1 MLMKT
6 PKRPK
11 DKASQA
17 DNAVEHL
24 RRELATVDVERA
36 DAIRTRHDLED
47 GRVDTVE
54 AGDLDALEAL
64 DRDIERAKR
73 RIDIA
78 ESRFARL
85 TLDLQA
91 AEAEAEQ
98 ARRHALRAEAE
109 AAMTEMQRLIQEEY
123 PPAAM
128 ALAALL
134 NRAKELRTVAI
145 RANNELPEGAEPV
158 STIAEP
164 EFNGRWLKD
173 SRDLT
178 VERTYYVNKTTG
190 QRAGPHDCP
199 MLHSERGKWDVVT
212 ETVELPRPIYPDV
225 PHQSVVDFTNLPGL
239 KRDAYIYG
247 APSWGQPR
255 S

>member
-1 MLMKT
+1 MRV
-6 PKRPK
+6 PKRQK
-11 DKASQA
+11 DKAA
-17 DNAVEHL
+17 IAGNNVEDL
-24 RRELATVDVERA
+24 RRELATVDAERA

-47 GRVDTVE
+47 GRADTVE

-78 ESRFARL
+78 ESRHARM

-91 AEAEAEQ
+91 AEIEAEQ
-98 ARRHALRAEAE
+98 TRRRALRAEAE
-109 AAMTEMQRLIQEEY
+109 AAMAEMQRLIQEEY
-123 PPAAM
+123 PPAAIK
-128 ALAALL
+128 LAALL
-134 NRAKELRTVAI
+134 NRAKELRAVAI

-173 SRDLT
+173 SQDLT
-178 VERTYYVNKTTG
+178 IERTYYVNKATG
-190 QRAGPHDCP
+190 KRATGYDCP
-199 MLHSERGKWDVVT
+199 TLHSERGKWDAVT
-212 ETVELPRPIYPDV
+212 ETIELPRPIYPDV

>member
-1 MLMKT
+1 MLMKVSR
-6 PKRPK
+6 RPK
-11 DKASQA
+11 DKAA
-17 DNAVEHL
+17 TAGNDVEDL
-24 RRELATVDVERA
+24 RRELETVDAERV

-54 AGDLDALEAL
+54 AGDLDALEVL
-64 DRDIERAKR
+64 DREIERAKR

-78 ESRFARL
+78 ESRHARV

-91 AEAEAEQ
+91 AEVGAEQ

-109 AAMTEMQRLIQEEY
+109 AAMAEMKRLIQVEY

-134 NRAKELRTVAI
+134 SRAKELRTVAT

-173 SRDLT
+173 SKDLT
-178 VERTYYVNKTTG
+178 VERTYYVNKATG
-190 QRAGPHDCP
+190 QRATGYDCP
-199 MLHSERGKWDVVT
+199 TLHSERGKWDAVT
-212 ETVELPRPIYPDV
+212 EIVELPRPIYPDV
-225 PHQSVVDFTNLPGL
+225 PHQSVVDFANLPGL
-239 KRDAYIYG
+239 KRDEYIYG

-255 S
+255 A